1 METQQGLYMK
11 KSRSLNNEQAVLNT
25 NEFNLDDEVV
35 VDYVVDV
42 DNMIS
47 NYVDRYGYSKESF
60 LDLITMIVDHG
71 HHQPEFIYKV
81 IELYNK
87 THLVDNDLYK

>member
-1 METQQGLYMK
+1 METQQELYVK
-11 KSRSLNNEQAVLNT
+11 KSINLN

>member
-1 METQQGLYMK
+1 MVGKITRIPYTV
-11 KSRSLNNEQAVLNT
+11 NI
-25 NEFNLDDEVV
+25 
-35 VDYVVDV
+35 

-47 NYVDRYGYSKESF
+47 NYVERYGYSKKSF

-71 HHQPEFIYKV
+71 HHEPEFVYKV

-87 THLVDNDLYK
+87 TYLVDNELYK

>member
-1 METQQGLYMK
+1 MK
-11 KSRSLNNEQAVLNT
+11 KSISLNKVKDIITGLE
-25 NEFNLDDEVV
+25 EDFNLDDEVVEVV

-87 THLVDNDLYK
+87 THLVDNNLYK

>member
-1 METQQGLYMK
+1 MVRGTY
-11 KSRSLNNEQAVLNT
+11 
-25 NEFNLDDEVV
+25 V
-35 VDYVVDV
+35 VDYAVDV

>member
-1 METQQGLYMK
+1 
-11 KSRSLNNEQAVLNT
+11 
-25 NEFNLDDEVV
+25 
-35 VDYVVDV
+35 
-42 DNMIS
+42 MIS

-87 THLVDNDLYK
+87 THLMDNDLYK

>member
-1 METQQGLYMK
+1 METQQELYMK
-11 KSRSLNNEQAVLNT
+11 KSINLN

>member
-1 METQQGLYMK
+1 
-11 KSRSLNNEQAVLNT
+11 
-25 NEFNLDDEVV
+25 
-35 VDYVVDV
+35 
-42 DNMIS
+42 
-47 NYVDRYGYSKESF
+47 

-87 THLVDNDLYK
+87 THLVDNNLYK